1 MSDLVKNI
9 QTRISEVDSNDE
21 LFNEIDIEVYDEE
34 FDRLES

>member
-9 QTRISEVDSNDE
+9 QTRISEVDSSDE

-34 FDRLES
+34 IFR

>member
-1 MSDLVKNI
+1 MSDFVKNI

-34 FDRLES
+34 IFR

>member
-1 MSDLVKNI
+1 MSDLVKNT

-34 FDRLES
+34 IFR